1 MKKTRILGIVVISII
16 AILVV
21 GELAIRIFYPQQL
34 IQLKLDAWE
43 EDAKYGFRLG
53 ANYDTEINLGDG
65 TVQLITDQYGRRVG
79 STPRDESDAA
89 YRILVVGDS
98 FVEGT
103 AVEYEDTA
111 TALLET
117 RLTEALGAPV
127 SVTNAGTWGYRP
139 EQYLLREEE
148 ELDREDYELVLIFLY
163 TGNDIDGERL
173 TDFSSTVPT
182 YPHPLR
188 VPRNLSSDELI
199 DAIFYPIN
207 DIFEARSQ
215 LYLLLKAQLEPLRAA
230 LGLSSSEIPSI
241 LLKPAASSPRWEVAG
256 DIAGEMAQVAEAHD
270 TSVMFVIIP
279 TQFEVDEAYLDLY
292 AEASEIDPAT
302 IDPDQ
307 PSRLL
312 IQELEGRELAVIDTR
327 NALEAAIDNGAKN
340 VYVNYVHFGLDG
352 HEAVT
357 EALFPVVLERLQQ
370 ISNN

>member
-1 MKKTRILGIVVISII
+1 MSYTTRV
-16 AILVV
+16 LV
-21 GELAIRIFYPQQL
+21 L
-34 IQLKLDAWE
+34 
-43 EDAKYGFRLG
+43 
-53 ANYDTEINLGDG
+53 
-65 TVQLITDQYGRRVG
+65 
-79 STPRDESDAA
+79 
-89 YRILVVGDS
+89 GDS

-148 ELDREDYELVLIFLY
+148 ELNREDYDLVLIFLY
-163 TGNDIDGERL
+163 TGNDIVDQRIS
-173 TDFSSTVPT
+173 DFSSTVPT

-188 VPRNLSSDELI
+188 VPQNLSRKELI

-215 LYLLLKAQLEPLRAA
+215 LYLLLKAQFEPLRAA
-230 LGLSSSEIPSI
+230 LGLSSSEIPNI
-241 LLKPAASSPRWEVAG
+241 LLKSAADSPRWEVTG
-256 DIAGEMAQVAEAHD
+256 SIAEDMARMAEAHD
-270 TSVMFVIIP
+270 TSAMFVIIP
-279 TQFEVDEAYLDLY
+279 IQFEVDSHYLDVI
-292 AEASEIDPAT
+292 AEASGIDLAD

-307 PSRLL
+307 PSGRM
-312 IQELEGRELAVIDTR
+312 IDELDKRGLAVIDTR
-327 NALEAAIDNGAKN
+327 PALESAIDNGAKN

-370 ISNN
+370 ISRN